1 MWWRVLAVAAVLLCA
16 GVAGGY
22 AVADRT
28 EKEPQS
34 SSTLAPITAVSPAIP
49 TPPLFDP
56 VPDPTEP
63 PLAPDLPNHEEELRI
78 SKRGPG
84 ISIFVPDGWRF
95 TRQPDSQTW
104 TFVPASNVKN
114 TYILRVELKIG
125 DRLAVS
131 VAKSTRLLALQS
143 AQEDG
148 NITNLQISAET
159 DSSFRASYIDAG
171 GFLRVTMERWLGD
184 GNGTAY
190 ADIAVTG
197 RTVDEEGLGDLL
209 ARSVETVQYLDA
221 LPPKGS
227 QESAGAG

>member
-1 MWWRVLAVAAVLLCA
+1 MWWRALGVAVVLLCA

-28 EKEPQS
+28 QHEPVGS
-34 SSTLAPITAVSPAIP
+34 TTLAPITAVSPAVP
-49 TPPLFDP
+49 TPPAFTV

-63 PLAPDLPNHEEELRI
+63 PLAPDQPNHEEQLRTTA
-78 SKRGPG
+78 RGPG
-84 ISIFVPDGWRF
+84 ISIFVPDDWRS
-95 TRQPDSQTW
+95 TRQPDSRTW

-114 TYILRVELKIG
+114 TYILRVELRIG
-125 DRLAVS
+125 DRLDVS
-131 VAKSTRLLALQS
+131 VAKTARMLALQS
-143 AQEDG
+143 ALEDG

-171 GFLRVTMERWLGD
+171 GFLRVTMERWVGD
-184 GNGTAY
+184 SNGTAY

-197 RTVDEEGLGDLL
+197 RTVDEEGLADLL
-209 ARSVETVQYLDA
+209 ARSVESVHYLEA

-227 QESAGAG
+227 EDAG